1 MPADTPDETPSE
13 TYDYIIVG
21 AGSAGCVLANRLSA
35 DSANKVLL
43 LEAGPEDKNIWIHI
57 PLGYGKNLT
66 NRAVNWCFDSEPEE
80 NANGKIDYLAR
91 GKVLGGSS
99 SLNGMVYMRG
109 QKEDYDLW
117 AQMGCLGWS
126 YEQVLPYFR
135 KAENNARGA
144 NEFHGSGGPLQV
156 SDLRDIPPVYEA
168 YLKAGQEAGMPF
180 NPDFNGAQ
188 QEGIGFTQTTT
199 SKGRRSSTA
208 QAYLKPARSRPNL
221 RVETN
226 ARGHRVL
233 LEGKRA
239 TGYAYIQNGQ
249 PKQARAAREVI
260 LCGGAYG
267 SPQLMELSGIGDAER
282 LKSVGIEPLHHLPG
296 VGNGLQDHQVFRM
309 KWRLKGK
316 PGTYNERTRGL
327 TALAEGLKYLV
338 ARKGVL
344 SSPTNPINAFFRTRP
359 ELVTPDVQ
367 IQFFPGTYDSLRDR
381 TLHKQPGVTLGP
393 TLLRLES
400 RGSVHARSADPLADP
415 AIHTNVLGAEND
427 LQTAIAAMRFAR
439 RTMEANAMQPYY
451 DHEMSPGINVQSD
464 DEMAAFARET
474 GASNWHPSSSCRM
487 GPDGDPMAV
496 VDLSARVRGMEGLRV
511 CDASVMPMVVCGN
524 TNAPTIM
531 IAEKIADEMLREA
544 RG

>member
-359 ELVTPDVQ
+359 ELV
-367 IQFFPGTYDSLRDR
+367 
-381 TLHKQPGVTLGP
+381 
-393 TLLRLES
+393 
-400 RGSVHARSADPLADP
+400 
-415 AIHTNVLGAEND
+415 
-427 LQTAIAAMRFAR
+427 
-439 RTMEANAMQPYY
+439 
-451 DHEMSPGINVQSD
+451 
-464 DEMAAFARET
+464 
-474 GASNWHPSSSCRM
+474 
-487 GPDGDPMAV
+487 
-496 VDLSARVRGMEGLRV
+496 
-511 CDASVMPMVVCGN
+511 
-524 TNAPTIM
+524 
-531 IAEKIADEMLREA
+531 
-544 RG
+544 